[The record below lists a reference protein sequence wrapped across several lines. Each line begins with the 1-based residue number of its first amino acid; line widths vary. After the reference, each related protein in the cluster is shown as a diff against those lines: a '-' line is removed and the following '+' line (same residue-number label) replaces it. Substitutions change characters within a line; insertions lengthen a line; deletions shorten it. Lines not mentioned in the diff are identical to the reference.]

1 MSPSIEPAEPP
12 YLTSALL
19 ERAGLPHL
27 FTTRNFPGVASTGDG
42 GAPFTA
48 AARPL
53 LSGRGLAGAPA
64 YVRQIHGADV
74 LVAERD
80 GRLGE
85 ADVLLTERADLP
97 LAIFTADCLPLVIY
111 DPAGRRLAAVH
122 AGWRGTVQSVA
133 RAAVDRLV
141 EAGSAPDGLVV
152 AIGPSIGPCCYEV
165 DEPVIERLSAAF
177 PVGWEQWT
185 ISAGPGKWMLDL
197 WQANEDQL
205 AAADVDRAMIE
216 NLRLCTACNLDR
228 FFSYRREGSVRLG
241 RSGRLVALAAIP
253 SRAQSPAPC

>member
-1 MSPSIEPAEPP
+1 MSAPAEPSAPP
-12 YLTSALL
+12 YLTSVLL
-19 ERAGLPHL
+19 ERAGVPHL
-27 FTTRNFPGVASTGDG
+27 FTTRHFPGLASTADG

-53 LSGRGLAGAPA
+53 LSERGLRGDPA
-64 YVRQIHGADV
+64 YARQIHGAEV

-85 ADVLLTERADLP
+85 ADALLTERAGLP
-97 LAIFTADCLPLVIY
+97 LAIFTADCLPLIIY
-111 DPAGRRLAAVH
+111 DPSGRRLAAVH
-122 AGWRGTVQSVA
+122 AGWRGTVQSAA

-141 EAGSAPDGLVV
+141 EAGSPPDGLVV

-165 DEPVIERLSAAF
+165 DGPVIERLSAAF
-177 PVGWEQWT
+177 PAGWERWT
-185 ISAGPGKWMLDL
+185 IPAGPGKWMLDL

-216 NLRLCTACNLDR
+216 NLRLCTACNPDR

-241 RSGRLVALAAIP
+241 RTGRLVAMAAIP
-253 SRAQSPAPC
+253 G

>member
-1 MSPSIEPAEPP
+1 MSEPAEPSAPP
-12 YLTSALL
+12 YLTSVLL
-19 ERAGLPHL
+19 ERAGVPHL
-27 FTTRNFPGVASTGDG
+27 FTTRHFPGLASTADG
-42 GAPFTA
+42 GAPFTD

-53 LSGRGLAGAPA
+53 LSERGLAGAPA
-64 YVRQIHGADV
+64 YARQIHGAEV

-85 ADVLLTERADLP
+85 ADALLTERAGLP
-97 LAIFTADCLPLVIY
+97 LAIFTADCLPLIIY
-111 DPAGRRLAAVH
+111 DPSGRRLAAVH
-122 AGWRGTVQSVA
+122 AGWRGTVQSAA

-141 EAGSAPDGLVV
+141 EAGSPPDGLVV

-165 DEPVIERLSAAF
+165 DGPVIEQLSAAF
-177 PVGWEQWT
+177 HAGWERWT
-185 ISAGPGKWMLDL
+185 IPAGPGKWMLDL

-216 NLRLCTACNLDR
+216 NLRLCTACNPDR

-241 RSGRLVALAAIP
+241 RTGRLVAMAAIP
-253 SRAQSPAPC
+253 G

>member
-1 MSPSIEPAEPP
+1 MSVPIDPVGPP

-27 FTTRNFPGVASTGDG
+27 FTTRHFPGVASTADG
-42 GAPFTA
+42 GEPFTPE
-48 AARPL
+48 ARPL

-64 YVRQIHGADV
+64 YARQIHGAEV
-74 LVAERD
+74 LVAERE

-85 ADVLLTERADLP
+85 ADALLTERAALP
-97 LAIFTADCLPLVIY
+97 LAIFTADCLPLILY
-111 DPAGRRLAAVH
+111 DPAGRRLATVH

-141 EAGSAPDGLVV
+141 EAGSPADGLVV

-165 DEPVIERLSAAF
+165 DGPVIERLSAAF
-177 PVGWEQWT
+177 PGGWERWT

-216 NLRLCTACNLDR
+216 NFRLCTSCNLDR
-228 FFSYRREGSVRLG
+228 FFSYRREGSTRLG

-253 SRAQSPAPC
+253 R